1 MVKKIKKLLISQEE
15 FDKKFCYGNK
25 EFIAAYL
32 RDSIKEFNK
41 THDKRFFFISLFDV
55 IKWEGIT
62 KFAKKIGMSRVGIY
76 DALVREKA
84 NPSFETLQKIFK
96 GLNLKLKFDIEEIE
110 ERKGKKQNYSQYQSA
125 SVY

>member
-41 THDKRFFFISLFDV
+41 THDKRFFFISLFDI
-55 IKWEGIT
+55 IKWRGIT

-84 NPSFETLQKIFK
+84 NTRFETLKKIIK
-96 GLNLKLKFDIEEIE
+96 DLNIKIKFDITNIKE
-110 ERKGKKQNYSQYQSA
+110 KK
-125 SVY
+125 